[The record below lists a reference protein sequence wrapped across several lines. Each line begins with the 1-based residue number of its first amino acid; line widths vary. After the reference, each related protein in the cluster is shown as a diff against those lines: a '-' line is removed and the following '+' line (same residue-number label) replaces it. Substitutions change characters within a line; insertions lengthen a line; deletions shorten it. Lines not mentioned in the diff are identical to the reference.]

1 MRFISFA
8 ILVSG
13 ILLIRKLMWKHI
25 SKKTQYALWIFPAL
39 FLLLNPFWSII
50 FFVLVISL
58 VFVITFGSVGTF
70 ISQVFNNALSYV
82 AKNLLFF
89 IKITIKNK
97 IILDFIENAI
107 LKGTLDLLSFVP
119 QIVIMLIL
127 INILEETGY
136 LSRVAIM
143 FDYPLKKLGLSGR
156 SVFSLIMGF
165 GCTTTAIMTTT
176 GLDSKNQ
183 QKKTAFL
190 LPFISCSAKL
200 PFFLVIISAFFSK
213 FKVLIILLLY
223 MLSILVMIITSIII
237 EKFDNK
243 EQKPFIMEVPKI
255 RFPSVTK
262 ILKNV
267 WQTVKSFI
275 IRVGSVLLISTITI
289 YILYNFNYKFE
300 FVGTNGNNLL
310 KAIANVFSFI
320 FKPFGF
326 NTFVVIALLSG
337 LIAKEMLVS
346 TLAIINGVGILQLAS
361 SISLSS
367 SVIYFNLS
375 SALAFLVFVLLY
387 PPCISALITLKKQV
401 GLKVVL
407 KSVLVQFTLAYV
419 IALIVKVLADLY
431 IKGKIVIFMVLL
443 IFIALTIFI
452 VIKYIKPRKK
462 GCLINSCE
470 NCKNYCHGERVW
482 KC

>member
-1 MRFISFA
+1 MPTYHSVTTHSQRVNKEKGNIRQKSFEKQQEDFNLDKFQLETQTSFKSVELA
-8 ILVSG
+8 L
-13 ILLIRKLMWKHI
+13 KN
-25 SKKTQYALWIFPAL
+25 SKYDLNRLYGTSKFDK
-39 FLLLNPFWSII
+39 LLLNPFWSII

-213 FKVLIILLLY
+213 FKVLIILL
-223 MLSILVMIITSIII
+223 
-237 EKFDNK
+237 
-243 EQKPFIMEVPKI
+243 
-255 RFPSVTK
+255 
-262 ILKNV
+262 
-267 WQTVKSFI
+267 
-275 IRVGSVLLISTITI
+275 
-289 YILYNFNYKFE
+289 
-300 FVGTNGNNLL
+300 
-310 KAIANVFSFI
+310 
-320 FKPFGF
+320 
-326 NTFVVIALLSG
+326 
-337 LIAKEMLVS
+337 
-346 TLAIINGVGILQLAS
+346 
-361 SISLSS
+361 
-367 SVIYFNLS
+367 
-375 SALAFLVFVLLY
+375 
-387 PPCISALITLKKQV
+387 
-401 GLKVVL
+401 
-407 KSVLVQFTLAYV
+407 
-419 IALIVKVLADLY
+419 
-431 IKGKIVIFMVLL
+431 
-443 IFIALTIFI
+443 
-452 VIKYIKPRKK
+452 
-462 GCLINSCE
+462 
-470 NCKNYCHGERVW
+470 
-482 KC
+482 